1 MFEHSSVM
9 LDHWPA
15 LASVPAALSAQQQA
29 QRPEQPP
36 VVAVPRMRRGCS
48 SRWSRGR
55 VQRRAGSRR
64 CQPSLTCFMQAACS
78 SWKFTSVAAA
88 CEGKDVSASLS
99 VRALWVGSGLLGV
112 GCSGFR
118 ASCDICTMDECACE
132 EHAVSDA
139 PEGKDVWTCVR
150 MRDRT
155 LCCLAGPRSEHAF

>member
-1 MFEHSSVM
+1 MARAGQRAGGAFSAAAGAAAKAASSCGSAAHAPRRLIQVEP
-9 LDHWPA
+9 WQSS
-15 LASVPAALSAQQQA
+15 ASSRLTTVPAQLD
-29 QRPEQPP
+29 
-36 VVAVPRMRRGCS
+36 
-48 SRWSRGR
+48 
-55 VQRRAGSRR
+55 
-64 CQPSLTCFMQAACS
+64 FFQAACS

-132 EHAVSDA
+132 EHAVGDA

-150 MRDRT
+150 TRDRT
-155 LCCLAGPRSEHAF
+155 LCCLAGPRSEHALGQSCWNVL